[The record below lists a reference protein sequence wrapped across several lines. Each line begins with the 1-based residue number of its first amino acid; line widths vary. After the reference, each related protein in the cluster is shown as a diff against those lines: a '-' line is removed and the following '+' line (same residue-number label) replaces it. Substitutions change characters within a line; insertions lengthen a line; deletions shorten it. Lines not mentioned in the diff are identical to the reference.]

1 MVGERVAK
9 RGKTRPKWR
18 SPLWARLCAIVG
30 CVLMVLGGGALVTTQ
45 VLVARYAGAVETKD
59 LFGEGESGSKAEVS
73 DIKGP
78 LNILLVGIDPRDTN
92 TAPLSDSIIVVH
104 IPKGLGQAQIF
115 SIPRDLRVEIPAFS
129 KTGFQG
135 GTAKIN
141 AAMSY
146 GSSVGNGKH
155 DVAQG
160 FELLAKTVSK
170 LTGIKE
176 FDAGAILNFNGFK
189 DIVEAM
195 DGVTMKIDQVVK
207 SEHLQPNGK
216 ARPRR
221 PECADNSCEH
231 PYIGPQK
238 TYKKGTYHLEAWE
251 ALDYVRQRY
260 GLPRSDYDRQRHQQ
274 QFIKAMAEQAL
285 SKNVVT
291 NPIKLDQIL
300 RAAGDALIFDGNGHN
315 IVDWGLALRGVAGG
329 DMTLVKLP
337 GKSLFVPGT
346 KQYLGE
352 GLEDSAG
359 DFFASVKDDTI
370 STFLIDHPE
379 FLQEL

>member
-1 MVGERVAK
+1 MSKSDKG
-9 RGKTRPKWR
+9 KWR
-18 SPLWARLCAIVG
+18 SPLWARLCAIIG
-30 CVLMVLGGGALVTTQ
+30 CVLMVTGGGALVATQ
-45 VLVARYAGAVETKD
+45 VAVARYAGAVDSKD
-59 LFGEGESGSKAEVS
+59 LFGNAAAGATKTSST
-73 DIKGP
+73 IKGP
-78 LNILLVGIDPRDTN
+78 LNILLVGIDPRDAN

-104 IPKGLGQAQIF
+104 IPKDLNQAQIF
-115 SIPRDLRVEIPAFS
+115 SIPRDLRVEIPAFE

-160 FELLAKTVSK
+160 FELLAKTVSQ
-170 LTGIKE
+170 LTGIKK

-195 DGVTMKIDQVVK
+195 DGVTMTIDQNVK

-216 ARPRR
+216 PRPRR
-221 PECADNSCEH
+221 PECADNSCDH

-315 IVDWGLALRGVAGG
+315 IIDWALALRGAR

-337 GKSLFVPGT
+337 GKSLFEG
-346 KQYLGE
+346 KQYIGE
-352 GLEDSAG
+352 GLDESAG
-359 DFFASVKDDTI
+359 GFFESVGDDSI
-370 STFLIDHPE
+370 STFLIDHPA